1 MNLAS
6 YCGAQSN
13 RGAAPQGSSRDHE
26 GSGQGRTQAAA
37 PSGAGVRVRRGLAR
51 PAARSVWF
59 AALGLLLA
67 VGGLT
72 PLQADGCFVFRWDK
86 KIDIQEP
93 NQKAIIVH
101 EAGREDMLLQVKFA
115 GRVEDFGWLIPVPSL
130 PTVERGTM
138 QPFYE
143 LSRLTQRWEA
153 GTKPTMGLV
162 SKSAYNESEGASVK
176 VIETKT
182 VGAYDI
188 AILSAREGSS
198 LTQWLQTHDYSIPNG
213 RTDIID
219 DYLRQGWYFIA
230 VKIHLGQ
237 RGDNRPVDGAAAL
250 RTSPRNPTR
259 RVVQRQLS
267 SGELHPLLISFD
279 TPKCVYPLRISAI
292 GGKPSE
298 VSLYVLS
305 TEPLLNQ
312 FVFDK
317 RRVKVHQRALE
328 WERKAKDRNSSALRA
343 WQNSRSLAL
352 AYQMYSNQPPG
363 PSSRPARDWSIED
376 LEAIRNEEAGSV
388 ADAMI
393 EAPFDAPSVELLAC
407 YPVSAKHIPQ
417 CAEAMPRLKAREWYL
432 TKQVWAFAP
441 SEMRDLVFQRAA
453 PALGKLLSAP
463 EGRVAAEIM
472 RSFGAGAAPVLLAA
486 CQSPSARERVNASSV
501 IGGITNSHL
510 AQMLI
515 TLLNDEV
522 PEVRLHAIQAI
533 QFNWAPMFAEPLVGR
548 FGDPH
553 PIVRSRS
560 SWWLGSHETHDRVPV
575 YLTLLHDTDPNVQAC
590 ALKVL
595 AKLAPA
601 AVPRVD
607 LERLL
612 SYPESDVVWVALNLL
627 RQCPPEPTS
636 QSPAK
641 AASPN
646 RPAQTGPRYELPSRE
661 VAPLARHR
669 LATLRLEALRILQ
682 ANADAAA
689 VELALPMLRDAN
701 SVVRRR
707 AFAFFRYISGQDLS
721 QDNPAKWEQW
731 WATNQTTFAGKK
743 AVR

>member
-1 MNLAS
+1 M
-6 YCGAQSN
+6 
-13 RGAAPQGSSRDHE
+13 
-26 GSGQGRTQAAA
+26 
-37 PSGAGVRVRRGLAR
+37 
-51 PAARSVWF
+51 
-59 AALGLLLA
+59 LGLLLT

-72 PLQADGCFVFRWDK
+72 PARADGCFVFRWDK
-86 KIDIQEP
+86 QTDIQEP

-101 EAGREDMLLQVKFA
+101 DAGREDMLLQVKFA

-143 LSRLTQRWEA
+143 LSRLTQQWEV
-153 GTKPTMGLV
+153 GTKGTMGLA
-162 SKSAYNESEGASVK
+162 SRSAYNESEGAAVK

-188 AILSAREGSS
+188 AILSAWEGSS
-198 LTQWLQTHDYSIPNG
+198 LTQWLQAHSYSIPYG

-219 DYLRQGWYFIA
+219 EYLRQGWYFIA
-230 VKIHLGQ
+230 VKIHFGHG
-237 RGDNRPVDGAAAL
+237 GDNRPVEGAAAL

-259 RVVQRQLS
+259 RAVQRQLS

-279 TPKCVYPLRISAI
+279 TPKCIYPLRISAI

-305 TEPLLNQ
+305 AKPLLNQ

-328 WERKAKDRNSSALRA
+328 WERKAKDRNSAAVRS

-352 AYQMYSNQPPG
+352 AYQMYANQPSD

-376 LEAIRNEEAGSV
+376 LEAIRNEEAGPL
-388 ADAMI
+388 ADAVI
-393 EAPFDAPSVELLAC
+393 EDRFYAPSVELLAC
-407 YPVSAKHIPQ
+407 YPVSGKQIPR
-417 CAEAMPRLKAREWYL
+417 CAEAMPKLKAQGWYL
-432 TKQVWAFAP
+432 TKQVWTFAP
-441 SEMRDLVFQRAA
+441 SEMRDLVFQPAA
-453 PALGKLLSAP
+453 PALTKLLSAA
-463 EGRVAAEIM
+463 EGSVAAEIM
-472 RSFGAGAAPVLLAA
+472 RNLGANAAPLLLAA

-510 AQMLI
+510 AQILI

-533 QFNWAPMFAEPLVGR
+533 QSNWAPMFADPLVGR
-548 FGDPH
+548 FRDPH
-553 PIVRSRS
+553 PAVRSSS
-560 SWWLGSHETHDRVPV
+560 SWWLGNHEAPGRVPV
-575 YLTLLHDTDPNVQAC
+575 YLTLLHDSDPGVQAC

-595 AKLAPA
+595 AKLDPA
-601 AVPRVD
+601 AVPRAE

-612 SYPESDVVWVALNLL
+612 SYPESDIVWVALNLL
-627 RQCPPEPTS
+627 RRRPPEPTS
-636 QSPAK
+636 QSPAE

-646 RPAQTGPRYELPSRE
+646 RPAQAGPRYELPSRE

-689 VELALPMLRDAN
+689 VELALPMLRDPN
-701 SVVRRR
+701 SVVRHR
-707 AFAFFRYISGQDLS
+707 AFAFFRSISGQDLS
-721 QDNPAKWEQW
+721 RDNPAKWEQW
-731 WATNQTTFAGKK
+731 WATNKTNFTDKK
-743 AVR
+743 ASR